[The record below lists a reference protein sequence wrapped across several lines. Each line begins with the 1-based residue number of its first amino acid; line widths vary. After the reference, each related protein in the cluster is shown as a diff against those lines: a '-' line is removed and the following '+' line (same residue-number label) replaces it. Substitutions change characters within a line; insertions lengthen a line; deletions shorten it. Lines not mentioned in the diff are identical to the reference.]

1 MAPSKKLKKKIN
13 LKKLLAQSHAKKNAS
28 FLHLLGNAS
37 RNRRKLLIELAN
49 NGEIYAVC
57 ECIKNTLRGNIP
69 IEGGKKKLLSKYKKY
84 LRLLTNGKLK
94 LKNKRSVLKQHG
106 GFLGMLIPAALGALK
121 TIIGI

>member
-1 MAPSKKLKKKIN
+1 MAPSKKPKK
-13 LKKLLAQSHAKKNAS
+13 SHAKKYAS

-69 IEGGKKKLLSKYKKY
+69 LHGDNKKLLSKYKKY
-84 LRLLTNGKLK
+84 LRLLTNDKLQMK
-94 LKNKRSVLKQHG
+94 KKKSVLKQHG